1 MAGQQMPARWFREF
15 MAFDP
20 SAELRRIECP
30 VLAITGASDLQV
42 EPGDVAEIGR
52 LVRGPFD
59 GRTPEQLTHILRRHD
74 GPPSLSSYR
83 AQLEKQMDAGLV
95 EQVVQWTAE
104 QVHSG

>member
-1 MAGQQMPARWFREF
+1 MPARWFREF

-20 SAELRRIECP
+20 SVDLRRIECP

-52 LVRGPFD
+52 LVQGPFE
-59 GRTPEQLTHILRRHD
+59 GRTPAGLTHVLRTHD

-83 AQLEKQMDAGLV
+83 AQLEKPMDADLV
-95 EQVVQWTAE
+95 GQVVAWIEAAT
-104 QVHSG
+104 